1 MPTINV
7 QSDKEPLQEA
17 AAPEPTA
24 SQTPA
29 MDDSV
34 LAHIIQI
41 TATILSGTNI
51 KETASLVVNRIG
63 ELLPM
68 DRVALVKLDGKK
80 QIIAVSTGTASAKD
94 NAFADAVEEVRAKYH
109 ESVNPLIVPSQIK
122 AEVKHKTALAKLQ
135 QSMDG
140 STILW
145 LPLTIQK
152 GEDKEPSHY
161 AIWAERWRSVPWF
174 KEELSLLE
182 YIAPFFAHALERTFK
197 TRAKKTT
204 KRKILLSVLL
214 AFFVILFIPV
224 DSRIISPGRVVPKE
238 PHYVFAP
245 FEGIFD
251 ELKVKPGDSIKK
263 GTVLYSYDSRVLDK
277 RLDEALQQAEVARA
291 ELARLEGASYEDAEA
306 LGKIGVQQLEVK
318 RAESDVA
325 FYQDQRNRADVKSAA
340 DGVVILDDPDALIGA
355 SLQTGQLVMSIA
367 EPNKTKYR
375 MMVPVADAG
384 LLEMNAPVDVRL
396 DRDPLSS
403 IEAKVSHIGFD
414 VIMSD
419 EQVPSVLAE
428 AEWLEKPD
436 NVQPGQRGSAK
447 ILAEKTYLGLQ
458 LFRRPLIVMRE
469 ITGL

>member
-7 QSDKEPLQEA
+7 KPENGAPQQAPT
-17 AAPEPTA
+17 PEPQA
-24 SQTPA
+24 KQTPA
-29 MDDSV
+29 MDESV
-34 LAHIIQI
+34 LAHIIQV
-41 TATILSGTNI
+41 TSSVFAGTNI

-68 DRVALVKLDGKK
+68 DRIALVKLDGKK
-80 QIIAVSTGTASAKD
+80 QILAVSSGTPSAKD

-109 ESVNPLIVPSQIK
+109 ESTSPLIVPSQAK
-122 AEVKHKTALAKLQ
+122 AEAKHKTALAKLQ
-135 QSMDG
+135 ESMDG

-152 GEDKEPSHY
+152 GEDREPSHY

-182 YIAPFFAHALERTFK
+182 YIAPFFAHALERKFK
-197 TRAKKTT
+197 TRTKKTT
-204 KRKILLSVLL
+204 KKKIILSALL

-224 DSRIISPGRVVPKE
+224 DSRVISPGRVAPKD
-238 PHYVFAP
+238 PYYVFAP

-251 ELKVKPGDSIKK
+251 ELKVAPGDSVKD
-263 GTVLYSYDSRVLDK
+263 GDVLYSYDSRVLDK
-277 RLDEALQQAEVARA
+277 RLDEAVQQAEVARA
-291 ELARLEGASYEDAEA
+291 ELARLQGASYQDAEA
-306 LGKIGVQQLEVK
+306 LGKIGVQELEVK

-325 FYQDQRNRADVKSAA
+325 FYQDQRNRADVKAGE

-355 SLQTGQLVMSIA
+355 SLQTGQLIMSIA
-367 EPNKTKYR
+367 QPNKTKYK

-384 LLEMNAPVDVRL
+384 LVEMGAPVDVRL
-396 DRDPLSS
+396 DRDPLTS
-403 IEAKVSHIGFD
+403 IQAKVTHIGFD
-414 VIMSD
+414 VVMSD
-419 EQVPSVLAE
+419 EQVASVLVE
-428 AEWLEKPD
+428 AEWIENPD

-447 ILAEKTYLGLQ
+447 ILAEETYLGLQ

-469 ITGL
+469 LTGL